1 MTSENKRTA
10 FSEYKLVL
18 RKHTIILTVS
28 DEYEGKIEKQMDFY
42 IILQNQFNMI
52 PFKNTLHYLAT
63 RTNWLVT

>member
-10 FSEYKLVL
+10 FSESEYKLVL

-42 IILQNQFNMI
+42 IILQNQFN
-52 PFKNTLHYLAT
+52 KNTLCYLAT
-63 RTNWLVT
+63 RKTDW

>member
-10 FSEYKLVL
+10 FSESEYELVL

-42 IILQNQFNMI
+42 IILQNQFN
-52 PFKNTLHYLAT
+52 KNTLCYLAT